1 MKRSILLFLLLPLIG
16 YSQQYEKIDN
26 ESGHFSLGVRNTV
39 SAFSDAGATGFGY
52 GGQFRI
58 RVLQRI
64 NTDWFADYIT
74 TDIGG
79 LARRTDGHIGW
90 SVLCYPLNSELKKG
104 KVTPYILAGHCFDH
118 TKVSVNNF
126 SRSEE
131 KWSSAVQAGL
141 GAHYNITDRMDV
153 SLTAQYMMHLG
164 EDVHV
169 DIHDHD
175 GEPEVHIEKV
185 KASGVEGHL
194 LINLSLNV
202 RLFDMWDQR
211 KKKA

>member
-1 MKRSILLFLLLPLIG
+1 MKKFILLFLLLPFVG

-26 ESGHFSLGVRNTV
+26 ESGHFSLGMRNTI
-39 SAFSDAGATGFGY
+39 SAFTDAGATGFGY

-58 RVLQRI
+58 RVLQRV
-64 NTDWFADYIT
+64 NTDWYADYIT
-74 TDIGG
+74 TDIAG
-79 LARRTDGHIGW
+79 LARRSDAHIGW
-90 SVLCYPLNSELKKG
+90 SVLAYPLNAELKKG
-104 KVTPYILAGHCFDH
+104 KITPYILAGHCFDH

-141 GAHYNITDRMDV
+141 GAHYNVTDRMDI
-153 SLTAQYMMHLG
+153 SLTAQYMMHIG
-164 EDVHV
+164 
-169 DIHDHD
+169 
-175 GEPEVHIEKV
+175 EKV
-185 KASGVEGHL
+185 RVEIQNNGDEQIVVIDKIKTSGVEGHL